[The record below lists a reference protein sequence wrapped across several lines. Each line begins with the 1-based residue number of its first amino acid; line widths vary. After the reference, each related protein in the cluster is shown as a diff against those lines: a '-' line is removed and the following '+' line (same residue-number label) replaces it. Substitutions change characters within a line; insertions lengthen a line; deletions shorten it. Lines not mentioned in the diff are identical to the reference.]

1 MTDANISSGQDN
13 AGVVARPPLI
23 YLGVLALAI
32 ALDWALTGPG
42 LGLPYELRIAAGA
55 ILLVAGLC
63 LIVAAATLFNT
74 AKTNIQT
81 GKPTTAIVTSGVYRY
96 TRNPIYLGMAL
107 IYTALSLF
115 ADSLIGLAGLPVAL
129 VIVHYG
135 VIAREER
142 YLEVKFGQPYRDYK
156 QQVGRWG
163 GPG

>member
-1 MTDANISSGQDN
+1 MANTTEAGQRDIP
-13 AGVVARPPLI
+13 GVIARPPLI

-42 LGLPYELRIAAGA
+42 LGLPYELRIAAGT
-55 ILLVAGLC
+55 ILLIAGLC
-63 LIVAAATLFNT
+63 LIVAAATLFNA

-81 GKPTTAIVTSGVYRY
+81 GKPTTAIVTTGIYRY

-115 ADSLIGLAGLPVAL
+115 ADSFIGLAGLPVAL

-156 QQVGRWG
+156 ARVGRWG
-163 GPG
+163 GPI